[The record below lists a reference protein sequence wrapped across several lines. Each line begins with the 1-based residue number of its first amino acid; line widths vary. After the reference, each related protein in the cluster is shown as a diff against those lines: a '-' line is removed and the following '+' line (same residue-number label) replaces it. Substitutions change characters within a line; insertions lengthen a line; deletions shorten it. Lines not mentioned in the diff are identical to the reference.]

1 MPLYYTFFGASMK
14 ILSVRL
20 SDQDQAEIE
29 RLSAAT
35 GKTPSGIVKEAIGL
49 FARSA
54 GAKTPAEL
62 AHEHGLIGCFD
73 GPKDLS
79 RNTRRHL
86 KRRIRAR
93 HAR

>member
-1 MPLYYTFFGASMK
+1 MK

-20 SDQDQAEIE
+20 SDQEQAEIE
-29 RLSAAT
+29 RLGAAT
-35 GKTPSGIVKEAIGL
+35 GKTPSSIVKEALGL

-62 AHEHGLIGCFD
+62 AQKHGLVGCFD

-86 KRRIRAR
+86 KQRIRAR

>member
-1 MPLYYTFFGASMK
+1 MK

-20 SDQDQAEIE
+20 SDHDQAAIE

-35 GKTPSGIVKEAIGL
+35 GKTPSGIVKEALGL
-49 FARSA
+49 FARST
-54 GAKTPAEL
+54 GAKTPVEL
-62 AHEHGLIGCFD
+62 AREHGLVGCFD

-79 RNTRRHL
+79 RNARRHL

-93 HAR
+93 HSG

>member
-1 MPLYYTFFGASMK
+1 MK

-20 SDQDQAEIE
+20 SDQEQAEIE
-29 RLSAAT
+29 RLGAAT
-35 GKTPSGIVKEAIGL
+35 GKTPSGIVKEALGL

-62 AHEHGLIGCFD
+62 AREHGLVGCFD

-79 RNTRRHL
+79 RNARRHL

>member
-1 MPLYYTFFGASMK
+1 MK

-35 GKTPSGIVKEAIGL
+35 GKTPSGIVKEALGL
-49 FARSA
+49 FAKSA

-62 AHEHGLIGCFD
+62 ARKHGLVGCFE

-79 RNTRRHL
+79 HNARRHL

-93 HAR
+93 HSR

>member
-1 MPLYYTFFGASMK
+1 MK

-29 RLSAAT
+29 RLSATT
-35 GKTPSGIVKEAIGL
+35 GKTPSGIVKEALGL
-49 FARSA
+49 FAKST

-62 AHEHGLIGCFD
+62 ARDHGLVGCFD

-79 RNTRRHL
+79 RNARRHL

-93 HAR
+93 HSR

>member
-1 MPLYYTFFGASMK
+1 MK

-29 RLSAAT
+29 RLSAVT
-35 GKTPSGIVKEAIGL
+35 GKTPSSIVKDAIGL
-49 FARSA
+49 YARSA

-62 AHEHGLIGCFD
+62 ARKHGLIGCFD

-79 RNTRRHL
+79 RNTRRFL

>member
-1 MPLYYTFFGASMK
+1 MK

-20 SDQDQAEIE
+20 SDQEQAEIE
-29 RLSAAT
+29 RLGAAT
-35 GKTPSGIVKEAIGL
+35 GKTPSGIVKEALGL
-49 FARSA
+49 FARSTA
-54 GAKTPAEL
+54 AKTPAEL
-62 AHEHGLIGCFD
+62 ARIHRLIGCFD

-79 RNTRRHL
+79 RNAHRHL

>member
-1 MPLYYTFFGASMK
+1 MK

-29 RLSAAT
+29 RLSATT
-35 GKTPSGIVKEAIGL
+35 GKTPSGIVKEALGL
-49 FARSA
+49 FARST

-62 AHEHGLIGCFD
+62 AREHGLIGCFD
-73 GPKDLS
+73 GPVDLS
-79 RNTRRHL
+79 RNTRRLL
-86 KRRIRAR
+86 KRRIRVR

>member
-1 MPLYYTFFGASMK
+1 MK

-20 SDQDQAEIE
+20 SDQEQAELE
-29 RLSAAT
+29 RVSAVT
-35 GKTPSGIVKEAIGL
+35 GKTPSGIVKEALGL

-62 AHEHGLIGCFD
+62 AREHGLIGCFD

-79 RNTRRHL
+79 LNARRHL

-93 HAR
+93 RDR

>member
-1 MPLYYTFFGASMK
+1 MK

-20 SDQDQAEIE
+20 SDQEQAELE

-35 GKTPSGIVKEAIGL
+35 GKTPSGIVKEALGL

-54 GAKTPAEL
+54 GTKTPAEL
-62 AHEHGLIGCFD
+62 AREHGLVGCFD

-79 RNTRRHL
+79 RNARWYL

-93 HAR
+93 HSR

>member
-1 MPLYYTFFGASMK
+1 MK

-29 RLSAAT
+29 RLSAVT
-35 GKTPSGIVKEAIGL
+35 GKTHSRIVKEALSL
-49 FARSA
+49 FASSA

-62 AHEHGLIGCFD
+62 AREHGLIGCFD
-73 GPKDLS
+73 GPKGLS
-79 RNTRRHL
+79 RDSRRHL

>member
-1 MPLYYTFFGASMK
+1 MK

-35 GKTPSGIVKEAIGL
+35 GKTPSGIVKEALGL

-62 AHEHGLIGCFD
+62 ARKHGLVGCFE

-79 RNTRRHL
+79 RNARRHL

-93 HAR
+93 HSR